1 MATPTSSKNWKK
13 AKGEELTLP
22 SGNVCLI
29 KRPGMEK
36 LFAAGVLPDELTK
49 IALESIDVAQSG
61 GKPQDNLPKGG
72 TPLEMDP
79 ELLKKF
85 MESEDAITD
94 IFASFD
100 RITEMCVISPE
111 VRWHMRKQTDDTGH
125 WVVDD
130 KGKVQYEE
138 IPFSERLSDEHEADD
153 PNYREE
159 PPIYTDEIDIDD
171 KTFIFN
177 FVVGGTRDVESF
189 RSEYGDALADVQP
202 REDVGVPSQ

>member
-1 MATPTSSKNWKK
+1 MATPSKNWKK
-13 AKGEELTLP
+13 AKGEEVPLP
-22 SGNVCLI
+22 SGNVALI

-49 IALESIDVAQSG
+49 IALENIEQAQSP
-61 GKPQDNLPKGG
+61 GKPTDHLPKGG
-72 TPLEMDP
+72 AAAEAIDP
-79 ELLKKF
+79 EMLKKF
-85 MESEDAITD
+85 LESEGAIQD
-94 IFASFD
+94 IFSSFD
-100 RITEMCVISPE
+100 RITEMCVISPK
-111 VRWHMRKQTDDTGH
+111 VLWHMRKVVDSTGH

-138 IPFSERLSDEHEADD
+138 IPEDERLSDELPEDH

-189 RSEYGDALADVQP
+189 REEYGDALADVQP
-202 REDVGVPSQ
+202 REDVGVSS